1 MTTKSPLIRRLGN
14 GYCAS
19 GNGFYIY
26 DEDLQTVLK
35 RVAELTPSEGSA
47 ESDGERARGEGRE
60 QDRAGAKPQIAP
72 PE

>member
-19 GNGFYIY
+19 GSGFYIY

-35 RVAELTPSEGSA
+35 RVAELTPN
-47 ESDGERARGEGRE
+47 DGADEPIERARGDARE
-60 QDRAGAKPQIAP
+60 ERARANP
-72 PE
+72 PSATRE

>member
-26 DEDLQTVLK
+26 DEDLQTVLN
-35 RVAELTPSEGSA
+35 RVAELTPTDGSG
-47 ESDGERARGEGRE
+47 EQGERARGEGRE
-60 QDRAGAKPQIAP
+60 QDRARANSQRAP
-72 PE
+72 SE